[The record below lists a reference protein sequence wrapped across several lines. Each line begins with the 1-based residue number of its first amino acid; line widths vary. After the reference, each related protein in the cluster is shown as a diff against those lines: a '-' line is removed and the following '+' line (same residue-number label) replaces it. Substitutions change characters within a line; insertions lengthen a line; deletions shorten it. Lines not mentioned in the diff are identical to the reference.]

1 MPHRSSDTAGN
12 QSTEFPEA
20 HKTRLRSLIPE
31 YEVFIGEKNP
41 DLKSRC
47 NDLTKWRKDTAKK
60 LMKEDMFMNLIRTSQ
75 VEAADWEEV
84 RELFISIMCN

>member
-1 MPHRSSDTAGN
+1 MMLDRSSDATGN

-20 HKTRLRSLIPE
+20 HKTRLKTLIPE
-31 YEVFIGEKNP
+31 YEAFIGEKNP

-60 LMKEDMFMNLIRTSQ
+60 LMKEDIFKDLVSRTQ

-84 RELFISIMCN
+84 RYTRLS

>member
-1 MPHRSSDTAGN
+1 MDAIKDH
-12 QSTEFPEA
+12 
-20 HKTRLRSLIPE
+20 LLPE
-31 YEVFIGEKNP
+31 YEVFIMEKNP

-60 LMKEDMFMNLIRTSQ
+60 LMKEDMFKELIATTQ

-84 RELFISIMCN
+84 HLYLHLYLCFIV